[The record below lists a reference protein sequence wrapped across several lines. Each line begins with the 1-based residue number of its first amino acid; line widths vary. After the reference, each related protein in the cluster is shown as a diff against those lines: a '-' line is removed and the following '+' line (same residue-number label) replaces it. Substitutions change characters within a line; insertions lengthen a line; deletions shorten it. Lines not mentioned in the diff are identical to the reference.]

1 MAESLRRVDLRL
13 TIPASAPYREIAV
26 ELAVKFAEYA
36 GASSAAAAGVSS
48 TVSTAAGS
56 ARGARPAIELVLS
69 AADGEVTVTATPST
83 D

>member
-26 ELAVKFAEYA
+26 ELAVKFAEFA
-36 GASSAAAAGVSS
+36 GASSTATADVSRTISAAAG
-48 TVSTAAGS
+48 AAKGD
-56 ARGARPAIELVLS
+56 RPAIDVLLS
-69 AADGEVTVTATPST
+69 AADGNVTVTVEPAT